1 MNFEQ
6 KFSNGADAIDPENS
20 RSEFDNDVTE
30 GGIKAVSWGDFITDA
45 TALTHLKGTGRGAI
59 KIDLGY
65 LPPDY
70 VMTPFEPYLRAL
82 IQMYWQE
89 AISEDDFCLQL
100 VDHIK
105 LIRNADMKHNR
116 CQTYDEVIYENY
128 RLSFV
133 PYGYAVRERL
143 SRFLGYEPALE
154 HSLIAEM
161 WMRDL
166 MADDSYLFSDE
177 ITPEDIRA
185 VTLIKYREVL
195 LTEGQQ
201 AADASPLW
209 GCMGSD

>member
-6 KFSNGADAIDPENS
+6 KFSNNDDTANPEKPQPEFAD
-20 RSEFDNDVTE
+20 DVLE
-30 GGIKAVSWGDFITDA
+30 GCIEAVNWGDLITDA
-45 TALTHLKGTGRGAI
+45 TALTHLKGTGRGVI

-65 LPPDY
+65 LPPDH
-70 VMTPFEPYLRAL
+70 VMIPFEPYLRAL
-82 IQMYWQE
+82 IQIYWQE

-116 CQTYDEVIYENY
+116 CQTYDEAIYENY
-128 RLSFV
+128 RSSFV

-161 WMRDL
+161 WLRDL
-166 MADDSYLFSDE
+166 MADDSYQFSDE

-185 VTLIKYREVL
+185 VTLVKYREVL

-201 AADASPLW
+201 AADTSPLW